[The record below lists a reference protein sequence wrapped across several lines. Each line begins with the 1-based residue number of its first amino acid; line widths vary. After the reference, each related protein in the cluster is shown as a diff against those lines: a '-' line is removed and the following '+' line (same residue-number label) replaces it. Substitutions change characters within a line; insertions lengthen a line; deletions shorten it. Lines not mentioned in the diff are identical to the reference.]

1 MKMKFAKDLRGRELD
16 QDILPINITLE
27 NIIQRL
33 DNSEWDFGKLS
44 YYAKRVF
51 NSYKLDKIL
60 DQMKSADLEN
70 RKKLIRENILT
81 LYGDDIGDNCISVY
95 LVAYCANKNSEVSV
109 YAAVKKFFVDERIE
123 KNPYQIKTITHIGLA
138 DGMFLGILDEK
149 ANVVNVPFLNKW
161 SYAYINNIFC
171 RIVADFEDEEINRNR
186 FLIYNK
192 IRNKQLDFQ
201 TNLIKDKIKQQKK
214 IRLIYRVDGTNEKIA
229 LKYLKKRLDLVFNIK
244 YVNRNSIMRELF
256 PIIENIS
263 CLGDFTIFRYDF
275 KHFFESIDARK
286 VYNWYIVDTNLQRFE
301 KDLLKQLTD
310 LYNYCF
316 AGLPTSNAFAEIV
329 ASRFDQVLKTKFID
343 KGLCFYAR
351 YVDDGILVFNDFVDK
366 SYIQGILDRTIEEV
380 FKMPS
385 VGLNTNKTRYLTK
398 QSGDLKFNYLGYHF
412 EKKGKRDKTNFLFGI
427 ADSKIEKYQNKLDC
441 IIRAYIKDNN
451 IELFRHRLLYYIS
464 RTVFYTNTNSRYS
477 TLGKWDVSG
486 VIENYNLLE
495 KYIKDESK
503 LIKNTRIFL
512 LNGVYDRCSRAG
524 LVNKKMPY
532 FLRGTGRNDYS
543 LSYGLEKSK
552 TIIFHPN
559 IGWSTEYLKTQILRL
574 SPEMDLRK
582 KSYRELSKIY
592 YNILEL

>member
-33 DNSEWDFGKLS
+33 DNSEWDFSKLS

-70 RKKLIRENILT
+70 RKRLIRENILT

-95 LVAYCANKNSEVSV
+95 LVAYCANKDSEVSV

-123 KNPYQIKTITHIGLA
+123 KIPYQIKTITHIGLA

-161 SYAYINNIFC
+161 SYAYINNIFS

-229 LKYLKKRLDLVFNIK
+229 LKYLKKRLDLEFNIK
-244 YVNRNSIMRELF
+244 YANRNNIMRELF
-256 PIIENIS
+256 PIIENINY
-263 CLGDFTIFRYDF
+263 LGDFTIFRYDF
-275 KHFFESIDARK
+275 KNFFDSVDARK
-286 VYNWYIVDTNLQRFE
+286 IYDCYIINTNLQRFE
-301 KDLLKQLTD
+301 KELLKQLTN
-310 LYNYCF
+310 LYNFCF
-316 AGLPTSNAFAEIV
+316 AGLPTSNAFVEIV
-329 ASRFDQVLKTKFID
+329 ASRFDQVLKSRFID
-343 KGLCFYAR
+343 KGLCFCAR
-351 YVDDGILVFNDFVDK
+351 YVDDGILVFNEFIEK
-366 SYIQGILDRTIEEV
+366 SYIQEILDRTIGEV
-380 FKMPS
+380 FQMSS
-385 VGLNTNKTRYLTK
+385 VGLNTSKTCYLTK
-398 QSGDLKFNYLGYHF
+398 HSRDLKFNYLGYLF
-412 EKKGKRDKTNFLFGI
+412 EKKGKSILFGI

-464 RTVFYTNTNSRYS
+464 RTLFYTNTKSRYS

-486 VIENYNLLE
+486 IIENYNLLK
-495 KYIKDESK
+495 KYIKDKNK
-503 LIKNTRIFL
+503 LTKNTRIFL
-512 LNGVYDRCSRAG
+512 FNGVSNRCARAG

-532 FLRGTGRNDYS
+532 FLRGTGRNAYS
-543 LSYGLEKSK
+543 LSYGLEKNK

-559 IGWSTEYLKTQILRL
+559 IGWSIEYLKTQILRL